1 MKMIISWAMIIF
13 LAFTAQT
20 SLFTYISYGGVSVNL
35 MLLLVVSV
43 AYIHGWKYGVAIGF
57 VTGLLQ
63 DLTTGSYF
71 GCATFTYMTIG
82 LLFGRF
88 ANHVFKEQFFFPVMS
103 APVAAVI
110 YFAFMTMLIY
120 LLGYQID
127 LLKSMQTIL
136 LPLTCYQLVFAWLIH
151 KIVFDFDKF
160 AKRHG

>member
-1 MKMIISWAMIIF
+1 MKMVISWALII
-13 LAFTAQT
+13 LISYTAQT
-20 SLFTYISYGGVSVNL
+20 SLFTFIDFHGVSVNL
-35 MLLLVVSV
+35 MLLLTVSV
-43 AYIHGWKYGVAIGF
+43 AYIHGWKMGVAMGF

-71 GCATFTYMTIG
+71 GCATFIYMTIG
-82 LLFGRF
+82 LLFGKF
-88 ANHVFKEQFFFPVMS
+88 ATHVFKEQFFFPIMS

-110 YFAFMTMLIY
+110 YFAFMTILIY

-136 LPLTCYQLVFAWLIH
+136 LPLIFYQLVFAWFVH

>member
-1 MKMIISWAMIIF
+1 MKMIISWAIIIF

-20 SLFTYISYGGVSVNL
+20 SLFTYISFNGVSVNL

-63 DLTTGSYF
+63 DLTTGSFF
-71 GCATFTYMTIG
+71 GCAMFSYMTIG
-82 LLFGRF
+82 LLFGKF
-88 ANHVFKEQFFFPVMS
+88 ATRVFKEQFFFPVMS

-110 YFAFMTMLIY
+110 YFAFMTALIY
-120 LLGYQID
+120 LLGYRID
-127 LLKSMQTIL
+127 LILSTQKIL
-136 LPLTCYQLVFAWLIH
+136 LPLVCYQLFFAWFIH

>member
-1 MKMIISWAMIIF
+1 MIISWALIIL
-13 LAFTAQT
+13 LAYTMQT
-20 SLFTYISYGGVSVNL
+20 SLFTLISFHGVSVNL
-35 MLLLVVSV
+35 MLLLTVSV
-43 AYIHGWKYGVAIGF
+43 AYIHGWQKGLAMGF

-71 GCATFTYMTIG
+71 GCATLTYMTIG

-110 YFAFMTMLIY
+110 YFAFMTILIY
-120 LLGYQID
+120 MLGYQID
-127 LLKSMQTIL
+127 LLKTMQTIL

>member
-1 MKMIISWAMIIF
+1 MKMIISWTLIIL

-20 SLFTYISYGGVSVNL
+20 SLLTFIDFHGVSVNL

-43 AYIHGWKYGVAIGF
+43 AYIHGWKSGVGIGF

-63 DLTTGSYF
+63 DLTTGSFF

-82 LLFGRF
+82 LLFGKF
-88 ANHVFKEQFFFPVMS
+88 ATRVFKEQFFFPVMS

-110 YFAFMTMLIY
+110 YFAFMTALIY
-120 LLGYQID
+120 LLGYKID
-127 LLKSMQTIL
+127 LITSTQKIL
-136 LPLTCYQLVFAWLIH
+136 LPLVCYQLVFAWFIH

>member
-1 MKMIISWAMIIF
+1 MKMIISWALIIL
-13 LAFTAQT
+13 LAYTAQT
-20 SLFTYISYGGVSVNL
+20 SLLPFISFNGISVNL
-35 MLLLVVSV
+35 MLLLTVSV
-43 AYIHGWKYGVAIGF
+43 AYIHGLKYGIGIGF
-57 VTGLLQ
+57 ITGLLQ

-88 ANHVFKEQFFFPVMS
+88 ATHVFKEQFFFPVMS

-110 YFAFMTMLIY
+110 YFVFMTVLVY
-120 LLGYQID
+120 LLGYKID
-127 LLKSMQTIL
+127 LLNSMQTIL
-136 LPLTCYQLVFAWLIH
+136 LPLVCYQLIFAWFIH